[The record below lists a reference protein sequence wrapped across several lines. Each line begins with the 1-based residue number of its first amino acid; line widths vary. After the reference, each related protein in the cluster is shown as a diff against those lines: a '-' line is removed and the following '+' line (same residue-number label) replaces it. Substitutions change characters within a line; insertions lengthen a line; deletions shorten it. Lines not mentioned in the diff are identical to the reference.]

1 MKGIAIKC
9 VTVYMGSSKNLYLVM
24 LQRMNKVQKR
34 LDFVVNYFIIQLVE
48 NYEKMQSITLVRM
61 KSFLNM
67 LLYEGQMQALS
78 TG

>member
-1 MKGIAIKC
+1 
-9 VTVYMGSSKNLYLVM
+9 M